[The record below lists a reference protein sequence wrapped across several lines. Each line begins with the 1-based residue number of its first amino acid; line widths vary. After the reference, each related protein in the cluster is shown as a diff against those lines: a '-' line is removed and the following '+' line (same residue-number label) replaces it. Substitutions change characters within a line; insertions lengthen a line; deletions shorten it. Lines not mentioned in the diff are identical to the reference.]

1 MSNPISSGRDRSEG
15 KKAASGKKV
24 AKKGKPVKKAAS
36 GKKVAKKAK
45 PVKKAASGK
54 KDRTYPIPSGRD
66 RSEGWQHAK
75 NSGHLNEKHLAQL
88 LTDDEKFGRE
98 IGRRV
103 FGKDVGLPVE
113 VSGGGANAEHVTDIF
128 GSRTNGKPD
137 IYVRWNKSEPV
148 NFSIKKSTSG
158 QVFLTSVDR
167 FLRGYE
173 HHFEDSVPERV
184 ATMMR
189 LFIGA
194 NPSECDLVMRGKNYL
209 GPKMRGGDELQE
221 KHQHRLLG
229 VTLDR
234 YFPGDWKA
242 TLNWLDGRS
251 SQITDFAFA
260 RGYAKN
266 KSDFATHVWYFV
278 TDGKGGPIDQIFPIS
293 EIIRHSTNTTNRVSI
308 GPNNGGS
315 TIVFPFGFLQMHS
328 PQVDNQIQF
337 HHKYAKLSDLT
348 GR

>member
-1 MSNPISSGRDRSEG
+1 MPNPIS
-15 KKAASGKKV
+15 
-24 AKKGKPVKKAAS
+24 
-36 GKKVAKKAK
+36 
-45 PVKKAASGK
+45 
-54 KDRTYPIPSGRD
+54 SGRD

-75 NSGHLNEKHLAQL
+75 TSGHLNEKHLAQL

-113 VSGGGANAEHVTDIF
+113 VNGGGANAEHVMDIF
-128 GSRTNGKPD
+128 GLHTNGKPD
-137 IYVRWNKSEPV
+137 IYVRWSRSEPV
-148 NFSIKKSTSG
+148 NFSVKKSRTG

-167 FLRGYE
+167 FIRGYE
-173 HHFEDSVPERV
+173 HHFEESVPERV

-194 NPSECDLVMRGKNYL
+194 QQ
-209 GPKMRGGDELQE
+209 DEAHQRFQLE

-229 VTLDR
+229 VTLAR
-234 YFPGDWKA
+234 YFPEDWNA
-242 TLNWLDGRS
+242 TLNWLNARCN
-251 SQITDFAFA
+251 QIADFVFA

-278 TDGKGGPIDQIFPIS
+278 TDGGSVSINEIFPIS
-293 EIIRHSTNTTNRVSI
+293 VVIRHLSISSNQVSI
-308 GPNNGGS
+308 GPRNGGS

-328 PQVDNQIQF
+328 PQAKNQIQF
-337 HHKYAKLSDLT
+337 HHQYAKLSDLV

>member
-1 MSNPISSGRDRSEG
+1 MDMPNPFS
-15 KKAASGKKV
+15 
-24 AKKGKPVKKAAS
+24 
-36 GKKVAKKAK
+36 
-45 PVKKAASGK
+45 
-54 KDRTYPIPSGRD
+54 SGRD
-66 RSEGWQHAK
+66 RSEGWQWAK
-75 NSGHLNEKHLAQL
+75 TSGHLNEKHLAQL
-88 LTDDEKFGRE
+88 LTNDEKFGRE

-113 VSGGGANAEHVTDIF
+113 VNGGGASAEHVADIF

-137 IYVRWNKSEPV
+137 IYVRWSQSKPV

-167 FLRGYE
+167 FFKGYE
-173 HHFEDSVPERV
+173 HHFEESVPERV

-189 LFIGA
+189 LFIGTS
-194 NPSECDLVMRGKNYL
+194 PRECDLVMRGKSFL
-209 GPKMRGGDELQE
+209 GPKMRGSNELQE
-221 KHQHRLLG
+221 QHQHRLLG

-234 YFPGDWKA
+234 YFPEDWNA
-242 TLNWLDGRS
+242 TLKWLDARCN
-251 SQITDFAFA
+251 QITDFAFA

-278 TDGKGGPIDQIFPIS
+278 TEGERDPINKIFPIS
-293 EIIRHSTNTTNRVSI
+293 EIARHSTRATNRVSI
-308 GPNNGGS
+308 GPRNGGS
-315 TIVFPFGFLQMHS
+315 TILFPFGFLQMHS

-337 HHKYAKLSDLT
+337 HHQYAKLDDLT